1 MEPTIGL
8 VPRAGIVP
16 VAHPFDSAGPMA
28 TTPYHLALVLG
39 VIIKREP
46 SDVLRNNYG
55 TALIGTWDNIPVVT
69 LDSDVWQFSP
79 DYLKS
84 VDEATN
90 QILSLDCFA
99 WFLLILAKNGG
110 IRLGYAKIEP
120 VARSSK
126 GNVPLVLPKGSDF
139 EGNKSELMVTIWYHP
154 SGINGS

>member
-8 VPRAGIVP
+8 VPQASIVP

-28 TTPYHLALVLG
+28 TTPYDLALVLD

-46 SDVLRNNYG
+46 SDVLRNSYR
-55 TALIGTWDNIPVVT
+55 TALIGTWDNIPVAT

-84 VDEATN
+84 VDEATT
-90 QILSLDCFA
+90 QIVSLDCSA
-99 WFLLILAKNGG
+99 WFLLILAKNRG
-110 IRLGYAKIEP
+110 IRSAYAKIEP

-154 SGINGS
+154 SGTNGS